1 MANRRH
7 VFLLLARVFM
17 DEFMRITDY
26 DLDFVATRVARQ
38 EKLTELTGDAKWR
51 NLSVVSRSVGPDSA
65 EA

>member
-7 VFLLLARVFM
+7 VPFPPARVFT

-26 DLDFVATRVARQ
+26 DLDFVATRVAIQ
-38 EKLTELTGDAKWR
+38 EKLRELTGDAKWR
-51 NLSVVSRSVGPDSA
+51 NLSVVGRSVGPDSA